1 MAKYDVISYLMD
13 LDLVTE
19 AIYGGSKAIF
29 QNLHFSPSNKGVVTC
44 FFQGL
49 TAEPCRDK

>member
-19 AIYGGSKAIF
+19 AIYGGSKAISKIYILF
-29 QNLHFSPSNKGVVTC
+29 PSNKGEVTC
-44 FFQGL
+44 FFQGP

>member
-19 AIYGGSKAIF
+19 AIYGGSKSIF

-44 FFQGL
+44 FFQGP

>member
-1 MAKYDVISYLMD
+1 MAKYDAKLYSMD

-29 QNLHFSPSNKGVVTC
+29 QIYIFSPSNKGVVTC
-44 FFQGL
+44 FFQGP